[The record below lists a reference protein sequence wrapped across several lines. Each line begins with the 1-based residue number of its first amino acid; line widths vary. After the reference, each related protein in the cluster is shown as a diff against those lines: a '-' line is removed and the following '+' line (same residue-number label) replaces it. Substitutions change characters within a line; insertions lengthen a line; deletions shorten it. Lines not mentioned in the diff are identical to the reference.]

1 MQRLRVDRLS
11 GATRRVEVGGRAVV
25 APCHV
30 ATSPLSRAVGLLGT
44 RHLGPGE
51 GLWLEPC
58 ASVHTAFLRVPIG
71 CVFVD
76 AHGVVLRV
84 ADPLPRWRV
93 AGARGA
99 RAVVEAPAGTFAGV
113 RPGDVVTTTP
123 WTAGDPAAEG

>member
-1 MQRLRVDRLS
+1 M
-11 GATRRVEVGGRAVV
+11 
-25 APCHV
+25 
-30 ATSPLSRAVGLLGT
+30 SRAAGLLGT
-44 RHLGPGE
+44 ARLEPGE

-58 ASVHTAFLRVPIG
+58 SSVHTAFLRVAIG
-71 CVFVD
+71 CLFLD

-113 RPGDVVTTTP
+113 RPGQRVT
-123 WTAGDPAAEG
+123 WTAWHAPGREADG